1 MRDLFADQPPQNM
14 LPGDGD
20 ARLYRDILPTDE
32 ADRIFERLHMALNWQ
47 QETAHIMGRDIAVPR
62 LTCWYGEVA
71 YRYSGVYHPAAP
83 FPKILLPLRLLA
95 EQYAGQGFNTVL
107 LNLYRDGRDSVSWH
121 ADDEDVL
128 GENPV
133 IASLSFGG
141 ERRFHMRHNQ
151 TGERVSIDL
160 PHNSL
165 LIMGGAMQHHWQHQI
180 PKTARPV
187 EPRIN
192 LTFRKTVADRN
203 G

>member
-14 LPGDGD
+14 LPRDGD
-20 ARLYRDILPTDE
+20 ARLYRDVLPANE

-62 LTCWYGEVA
+62 LTAWYGEVA

-83 FPKILLPLRLLA
+83 FPKILMPLRKLA
-95 EQYAGQGFNTVL
+95 EEHAGQGFNTVL

-121 ADDEDVL
+121 ADDEEVL
-128 GENPV
+128 GQNPV

-141 ERRFHMRHNQ
+141 ERRFHMRHTQ
-151 TGERVSIDL
+151 SGERVSIDL

-165 LIMGGAMQHHWQHQI
+165 LVMGGTMQHHWQHQI

-192 LTFRKTVADRN
+192 LTFRKTVAERPV
-203 G
+203 